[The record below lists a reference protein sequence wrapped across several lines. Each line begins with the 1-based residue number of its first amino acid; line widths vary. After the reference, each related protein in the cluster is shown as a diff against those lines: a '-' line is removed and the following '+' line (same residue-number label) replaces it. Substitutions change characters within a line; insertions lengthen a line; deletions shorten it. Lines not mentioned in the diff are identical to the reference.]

1 MFSPPKRILMG
12 PGPSD
17 VDPLVLKAMAAPLI
31 GHLDPA
37 FLNLMDNIQQLLRKL
52 FETNNRLTLPISATG
67 SAGMEAAFVNLIEPG
82 DSVTVCVNG
91 VFGERMSDIV
101 VRSGGTLS
109 RVDTSWGKG
118 PDVDAIRESLLLNH
132 PKILA
137 VVHAETSTGV
147 LTHLSQIRELLNEFP
162 ETLLLVDCVTS
173 LGGHSVGIDQY
184 QVDFAYGGTQ
194 KCLSCPPGLAPITV
208 SDRALEEIHSR
219 KRKVQ
224 SWYLD
229 LSMVEN
235 YWGDNRTYH
244 HTAPISMNYALYESL
259 RIIHEEGLEQR
270 WNRHHKNHLAFV
282 AGIEAMGLEMLVQSR
297 DRLWS
302 LNTVKIPDGISDGIV
317 RAKLLERFGIEIG
330 GGLGPLKDK
339 IWRVG
344 LMGTSS
350 QKKNV
355 LLFLNALEEILTE
368 EGLVLENNAGITAAE
383 RIYV

>member
-1 MFSPPKRILMG
+1 
-12 PGPSD
+12 
-17 VDPLVLKAMAAPLI
+17 
-31 GHLDPA
+31 
-37 FLNLMDNIQQLLRKL
+37 
-52 FETNNRLTLPISATG
+52 
-67 SAGMEAAFVNLIEPG
+67 
-82 DSVTVCVNG
+82 
-91 VFGERMSDIV
+91 
-101 VRSGGTLS
+101 
-109 RVDTSWGKG
+109 
-118 PDVDAIRESLLLNH
+118 
-132 PKILA
+132 
-137 VVHAETSTGV
+137 
-147 LTHLSQIRELLNEFP
+147 
-162 ETLLLVDCVTS
+162 
-173 LGGHSVGIDQY
+173 
-184 QVDFAYGGTQ
+184 
-194 KCLSCPPGLAPITV
+194 
-208 SDRALEEIHSR
+208 
-219 KRKVQ
+219 
-224 SWYLD
+224 
-229 LSMVEN
+229 
-235 YWGDNRTYH
+235 
-244 HTAPISMNYALYESL
+244 MNYALYESL

-282 AGIEAMGLEMLVQSR
+282 AGIEAMGLEMLVKSG

>member
-1 MFSPPKRILMG
+1 MFYPPKRILMG

-109 RVDTSWGKG
+109 RVETSWGKG

-147 LTHLSQIRELLNEFP
+147 LTHLSKIRELLNQ
-162 ETLLLVDCVTS
+162 S
-173 LGGHSVGIDQY
+173 
-184 QVDFAYGGTQ
+184 
-194 KCLSCPPGLAPITV
+194 
-208 SDRALEEIHSR
+208 
-219 KRKVQ
+219 KR
-224 SWYLD
+224 
-229 LSMVEN
+229 
-235 YWGDNRTYH
+235 
-244 HTAPISMNYALYESL
+244 
-259 RIIHEEGLEQR
+259 
-270 WNRHHKNHLAFV
+270 
-282 AGIEAMGLEMLVQSR
+282 
-297 DRLWS
+297 
-302 LNTVKIPDGISDGIV
+302 
-317 RAKLLERFGIEIG
+317 RFGIRC
-330 GGLGPLKDK
+330 D
-339 IWRVG
+339 
-344 LMGTSS
+344 
-350 QKKNV
+350 N
-355 LLFLNALEEILTE
+355 
-368 EGLVLENNAGITAAE
+368 
-383 RIYV
+383 

>member
-1 MFSPPKRILMG
+1 MFYPPKRILIG

-109 RVDTSWGKG
+109 RVETSWGKG

-147 LTHLSQIRELLNEFP
+147 LTHLSKIRELLNEFP

-173 LGGHSVGIDQY
+173 LGGHSVGVDQY

-208 SDRALEEIHSR
+208 SDRALEAIHSR
-219 KRKVQ
+219 KRKGQ

-282 AGIEAMGLEMLVQSR
+282 AGIEAMGLEMLVKSR

-368 EGLVLENNAGITAAE
+368 EGLVLEKNAGITAAE